1 MPLLLNRHE
10 KYIVVIWTRII
21 IAKQTKPGMSVH
33 YVIMNQLSL
42 LAQETNLTGI
52 NLFVIFDAFYL

>member
-1 MPLLLNRHE
+1 MRD
-10 KYIVVIWTRII
+10 
-21 IAKQTKPGMSVH
+21 VH